1 MKYNPFRPNGIVAP
15 GMFVGR
21 IDELLTIEQ
30 CLHQARHGNPQHFLI
45 EGERGIGKSSL
56 LFLGEH
62 IAKGTVNPITAGAST
77 MKFLT
82 VSVDMGGVE
91 TQLDIVRAIARQLK
105 QSLALRDAL
114 KEKALKVWEFIS
126 KWEVAGVRYH
136 AENEGDS
143 EDARD
148 ELVNRLAELLAD
160 SQGEIEGVFIIIDEA
175 DAPPEGARLGEFLK
189 LFTERLSRRGCN
201 LVLLGL
207 AGLPST
213 IPKLRASHESAPR
226 LLEVMPLDPLTG
238 DERKQVVRRGLEEAE
253 KINNFKTEIDDDAIS
268 LIADLS
274 EGYPH
279 FIQQFSYCAFSED
292 NDNKIN
298 ATDVT
303 RGAYK
308 DNGALMQL
316 GHKYFTELY
325 KRRIASDDYRTVLA
339 AMAKHGDEWLTS
351 KQITD
356 ESKELGVSSTNVTNA
371 LAALKDRNIILR
383 DDSRRGFYKLPTKSF
398 AAWINAIRALQ
409 FKSDTNVDL
418 FGTPSE

>member
-1 MKYNPFRPNGIVAP
+1 
-15 GMFVGR
+15 
-21 IDELLTIEQ
+21 
-30 CLHQARHGNPQHFLI
+30 
-45 EGERGIGKSSL
+45 
-56 LFLGEH
+56 
-62 IAKGTVNPITAGAST
+62 
-77 MKFLT
+77 
-82 VSVDMGGVE
+82 
-91 TQLDIVRAIARQLK
+91 
-105 QSLALRDAL
+105 
-114 KEKALKVWEFIS
+114 
-126 KWEVAGVRYH
+126 
-136 AENEGDS
+136 
-143 EDARD
+143 
-148 ELVNRLAELLAD
+148 LAELLAD